1 MEKME
6 GEGWEREG
14 KEEES
19 GAGGYKDNRERRR
32 EGLE

>member
-1 MEKME
+1 MGEME

-14 KEEES
+14 KEEGS
-19 GAGGYKDNRERRR
+19 GEGGDKDNMERRR